1 MLSRR
6 TFLKSAAAASGALLV
21 PIVLGPEA
29 KAQPPPAPTHGT
41 FSPNSF
47 LRITP
52 DGRITV
58 VVGQAEL
65 GQGVFTALAAVLAEE
80 LDADWRSI
88 DVESSRPEEQFGNPF
103 FNGLQITAA
112 STSLIVFFE
121 PYRKAGAQARAMLVA
136 AAASR
141 LGLPAQSLQT
151 RDSLVSAADGRTVA
165 YADLVTEAARLP
177 IPKQVTLKHKSSF
190 RLVGTSPPRADVLP
204 KSSGG
209 FRYGLDRVDA
219 AALVAVVAHAPSF
232 GAVLSKVN
240 DTTART
246 LPGFHSCVRIP
257 SGVAVLAS
265 DTWTALRA
273 RAALVLAWDETAGA
287 DLSTAALIERYR
299 ELAGRPGVVMKKS
312 TAPDLLTADPREV
325 VSAEYFAPYLAH
337 LPMEPLNCVIQRTAD
352 QVMLEVGTQ
361 FQSQDQQV
369 VAAILGIP
377 PERVQITVA
386 GMGGGFGR
394 RANPKS
400 DWIADAAHILKEA
413 PGIDVPVKLL
423 WTREDELAAG
433 YYRPMVLSRVAATL
447 DGNGRI
453 KSWQQRIVGQSACD
467 ESALSFLVRDG
478 VDLTTVDGVTTMKYA
493 IPQFGVEVHQT
504 KLPIPVQWMRSVG
517 HSHNVFFFES
527 FIDELA
533 HAGKIDPVVFRR
545 ANLGDPRLATVLEVV
560 VAKSGWTAPCG
571 PGKARGISVHEYY
584 GTYVAMVA
592 EVREEAS
599 SLLVE
604 RIVCAVDCGLVVNP
618 DGARA
623 QVESAVVFGLSSALY
638 GEVTL
643 DKGRPQQINLHQYR
657 LLRMDRCPR
666 IEVEFIKSDRA
677 PGGLGESCVP
687 SVAPAVCNA
696 LFALTGMRIRELP
709 LARAGLKV

>member
-21 PIVLGPEA
+21 PIVLGPGAE
-29 KAQPPPAPTHGT
+29 AQPAPAQALST

-80 LDADWRSI
+80 WDADWRSI
-88 DVESSRPEEQFGNPF
+88 AVESSRPEEQFGNPF

-136 AAASR
+136 AAAAR
-141 LGLPAQSLQT
+141 LGVPAQALQT
-151 RDSLVSAADGRTVA
+151 REGVVSTGDGRKVA
-165 YADLVTEAARLP
+165 YAALVSEAARLP
-177 IPKQVTLKHKSSF
+177 IPKQVTLKDKATF
-190 RLVGTSPPRADVLP
+190 RLIGSSPPRADVLP
-204 KSSGG
+204 KSSGT
-209 FRYGLDRVDA
+209 FRYGLDRNDTK
-219 AALVAVVAHAPSF
+219 ALVAVVAHAPSF
-232 GAVLSKVN
+232 GAVLSKV
-240 DTTART
+240 DDSAART

-273 RAALVLAWDETAGA
+273 RTALVLAWDETAGV
-287 DLSTAALIERYR
+287 DLSTSALVDRYR
-299 ELAGRPGVVMKKS
+299 ALAAKPGVVIKKS
-312 TAPDLLTADPREV
+312 TGADLMASDPREI
-325 VSAEYFAPYLAH
+325 VSAEYFVPYLAH
-337 LPMEPLNCVIQRTAD
+337 LPMEPLNCVIQRIAD
-352 QVMLEVGTQ
+352 RVLVEVGTQ
-361 FQSQDQQV
+361 FQSQDQQI
-369 VAAILGIP
+369 VASILG
-377 PERVQITVA
+377 VQREQVEITVV

-400 DWIADAAHILKEA
+400 DWIADAAHILKAVPALQE
-413 PGIDVPVKLL
+413 PVKLL

-433 YYRPMVLSRVAATL
+433 YYRPMVLSRMAASL
-447 DGNGRI
+447 DDEGRL
-453 KSWQQRIVGQSACD
+453 KAWQQRIVGQSACD
-467 ESALSFLVRDG
+467 DSALSFLVRDG

-493 IPQFGVEVHQT
+493 IPEFGVEVHQT
-504 KLPIPVQWMRSVG
+504 KLPVPVQWMRSVG

-533 HAGKIDPVVFRR
+533 HAGKADPVAFRR
-545 ANLGDPRLATVLEVV
+545 AHLADPRLAAALELVV
-560 VAKSGWTAPCG
+560 TNSGWAAPAS
-571 PGKARGISVHEYY
+571 PGTARGISIHEYY

-592 EVREEAS
+592 EVHQDAS

-643 DKGRPQQINLHQYR
+643 EKGRPQQTNLHQYR

-687 SVAPAVCNA
+687 SVAPAICNA
-696 LFALTGMRIRELP
+696 LFALTGTRIRELP